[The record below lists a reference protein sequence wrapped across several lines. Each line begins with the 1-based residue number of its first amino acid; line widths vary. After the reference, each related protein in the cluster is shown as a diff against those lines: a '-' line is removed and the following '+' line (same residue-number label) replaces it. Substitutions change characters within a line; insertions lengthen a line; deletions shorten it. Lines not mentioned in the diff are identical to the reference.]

1 MFIDTAKIY
10 VKAGDGGRGCIAFR
24 REKFVPRGGPSGGDG
39 GKGGDVHVRSNS
51 QMNTLLKFRFNQHFV
66 AERGQHG
73 MGSLCHGKDGADLVI
88 QVPVGTLIFDDE
100 DHRLLYDFQHPD
112 EQVVIARAGKGGRGN
127 AAFKSSTNQA
137 PRRAEEG
144 LPGEQKTLRLEL
156 KLLADIG
163 LIGFPNVGKSTL
175 ISVISAARPKIANY
189 PFTTLTPHLGVV
201 EYDEERHFVVADI
214 PGLIEGAHSG
224 SGLGDRF
231 LRHVERTKLLAH
243 LIDVSDESGR
253 DPVEDYEVIQR
264 ELHLFNPGL
273 AQKPQILVA
282 SKVDILHNR
291 ERLNAVESLA
301 RRQGLEF
308 VAISAATQQGVKQL
322 VDLFA
327 LKLQQAA

>member
-10 VKAGDGGRGCIAFR
+10 VRAGDGGKGCIAFR

-39 GKGGDVHVRSNS
+39 GKGGDVYFRSNG

-66 AERGQHG
+66 AGRGQHG
-73 MGSLCHGKDGADLVI
+73 MGSLCHGKDGEDLIVE
-88 QVPVGTLIFDDE
+88 VPVGTQIFDDQ
-100 DHRLLYDFQHPD
+100 DHRLLYDFQEPD
-112 EQVVIARAGKGGRGN
+112 ERILIAQGGKGGRGN

-137 PRRAEEG
+137 PKRAEEG
-144 LPGEQKTLRLEL
+144 LPGEEKTLRLEL

-175 ISVISAARPKIANY
+175 ISVISAARPKIADY

-201 EYDEERHFVVADI
+201 EYDQERHFVVADI
-214 PGLIEGAHSG
+214 PGLIEGAHHG

-231 LRHVERTKLLAH
+231 LRHVERTKVLAH
-243 LIDVSDESGR
+243 LIDVSEQSGR
-253 DPVEDYEVIQR
+253 DPVQDYEVIQQ
-264 ELHLFNPGL
+264 ELSLFNPKL
-273 AQKPQILVA
+273 VEKPQILVA
-282 SKVDILHNR
+282 SKIDILQNR

-301 RRQGLEF
+301 RRKGLEF

-327 LKLQQAA
+327 VKLQQAA